1 MESLNDKEMIN
12 TALESI
18 KNQIKDLKGKNGVKD
33 RDISFIMQRL
43 NLVEEYVENST
54 LNKDNA

>member
-1 MESLNDKEMIN
+1 MENLDDKEMIN

-18 KNQIKDLKGKNGVKD
+18 KNQIRDLKGKSGVED

>member
-1 MESLNDKEMIN
+1 MENLDDKEMIN

-54 LNKDNA
+54 LNKDTA

>member
-1 MESLNDKEMIN
+1 MENLDDKEMIN

-18 KNQIKDLKGKNGVKD
+18 KNQIKDLGGRNNVED
-33 RDISFIMQRL
+33 REISFIMQRL

-54 LNKDNA
+54 LNKNNS

>member
-1 MESLNDKEMIN
+1 MENLDDKEMIN

-18 KNQIKDLKGKNGVKD
+18 KNQIRNLGSKKGVED

-43 NLVEEYVENST
+43 NLVEEYVENCT
-54 LNKDNA
+54 QDKDNS